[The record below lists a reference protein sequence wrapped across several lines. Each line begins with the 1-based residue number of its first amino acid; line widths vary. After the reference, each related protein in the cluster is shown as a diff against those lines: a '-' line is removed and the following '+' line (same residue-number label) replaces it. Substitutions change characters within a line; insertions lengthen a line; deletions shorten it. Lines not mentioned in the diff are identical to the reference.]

1 MVLANPIMC
10 AFISCPCLQHSS
22 YTRTNSTHP
31 TLARCEPKDAPH
43 SIQTFSS
50 VWWQLLHICPHLLL
64 HICTHRKHSAS
75 AICTHLTL
83 ALCKY
88 KNGLSFALVLG
99 GGAAH
104 GLGHSRPV
112 VQVGCVEVA
121 AVDVEVA
128 KVVEACRRRNRCKTC
143 WMCVSGG
150 VVAK

>member
-50 VWWQLLHICPHLLL
+50 VWWQLL

>member
-1 MVLANPIMC
+1 M
-10 AFISCPCLQHSS
+10 
-22 YTRTNSTHP
+22 
-31 TLARCEPKDAPH
+31 
-43 SIQTFSS
+43 
-50 VWWQLLHICPHLLL
+50 
-64 HICTHRKHSAS
+64 
-75 AICTHLTL
+75 
-83 ALCKY
+83 
-88 KNGLSFALVLG
+88 LG